1 MPFPFCFSSSYLP
14 SMRQTSISDTAI
26 RRDYTILTSDLNGYG
41 FMHGGRLL
49 MLADEAGFLAAHDF
63 CKTDCL
69 TVAVHQA
76 RFHRPAYK
84 DERLILKAQVA
95 FTGKTSLWV
104 PVSILMANEHLVME
118 AVVVYTAV
126 DAQRSPV
133 KVPAVTANNATEH
146 QLQADIIRLRKFV
159 QSCYDGDRRL

>member
-14 SMRQTSISDTAI
+14 PMRKTSISDTAI
-26 RRDYTILTSDLNGYG
+26 RRDYTILASDLNGYG

-49 MLADEAGFLAAHDF
+49 MLADETGFLAAHNF

-84 DERLILKAQVA
+84 DDHLILQAQVA

-104 PVSILMANEHLVME
+104 PVSILMANEHLMME
-118 AVVVYTAV
+118 AIVVYTAV

-133 KVPAVTANNATEH
+133 KVPAVTASNATEH
-146 QLQADIIRLRKFV
+146 QLQADMIRLRKFIH
-159 QSCYDGDRRL
+159 SCHGGDKQL

>member
-1 MPFPFCFSSSYLP
+1 
-14 SMRQTSISDTAI
+14 
-26 RRDYTILTSDLNGYG
+26 
-41 FMHGGRLL
+41 
-49 MLADEAGFLAAHDF
+49 MLADEAAFVAAHNF

-84 DERLILKAQVA
+84 DAHLILQAQVA
-95 FTGKTSLWV
+95 FTGKTSIWV
-104 PVSILMANEHLVME
+104 PVSILMANEQLVME

-133 KVPAVTANNATEH
+133 KVPVVTASNATER
-146 QLQADIIRLRKFV
+146 QLQADITRLRKFV
-159 QSCYDGDRRL
+159 RSCHDGDRRL

>member
-1 MPFPFCFSSSYLP
+1 MQ
-14 SMRQTSISDTAI
+14 QTSISDTAI
-26 RRDYTILTSDLNGYG
+26 SKDYTVLTGDLNGYG

-49 MLADEAGFLAAHDF
+49 MLADETGFLAANHF
-63 CKTDCL
+63 CDRDCL

-76 RFHRPAYK
+76 RFHRPAYQN
-84 DERLILKAQVA
+84 EHLILQARVA

-104 PVSILMANEHLVME
+104 PVSILAAHDRLIME

-133 KVPAVTANNATEH
+133 KVPAVTAHNAAEH
-146 QLQADIIRLRKFV
+146 QLQADIICLRNFIR
-159 QSCYDGDRRL
+159 SCHDGIQTTANIKRTHAGQQ

>member
-1 MPFPFCFSSSYLP
+1 
-14 SMRQTSISDTAI
+14 MRQTLISDTVI
-26 RRDYTILTSDLNGYG
+26 RRDYTVLTNDLNGYG

-49 MLADEAGFLAAHDF
+49 MLADEAGFLAAHNF
-63 CKTDCL
+63 CKIDCL

-84 DERLILKAQVA
+84 DNHLILQAQVA

-104 PVSILMANEHLVME
+104 PVSILMADEQLILE

-133 KVPAVTANNATEH
+133 KVPAVTASNATEH
-146 QLQADIIRLRKFV
+146 QLQADIIRLRKFIR
-159 QSCYDGDRRL
+159 SCHGDMRP

>member
-1 MPFPFCFSSSYLP
+1 
-14 SMRQTSISDTAI
+14 MRQTSISDTAI
-26 RRDYTILTSDLNGYG
+26 RRDYTVLASDLNGYG

-76 RFHRPAYK
+76 RFHHPAYK
-84 DERLILKAQVA
+84 DDHLILQAQVV

-104 PVSILMANEHLVME
+104 PVSILMANEHLMME

-133 KVPAVTANNATEH
+133 KVPAVTASNATEH
-146 QLQADIIRLRKFV
+146 QLQADIIRLRKFI
-159 QSCYDGDRRL
+159 QSCRDGDIQP